1 MPRSINLCI
10 VEGKAAT
17 LLSLLISFG
26 KKILNYSLKFFR
38 LGLLVIY
45 HIMYYGAET
54 FEKLIME
61 NIDQEEVNKF
71 DEIAEKWWDLEGEF
85 KPLHQIN
92 PLRVGFINERTTL
105 KGAKVLDIGCGG
117 GILSESL
124 SNLGAEVIGLDASE
138 KTIGVARARSNKVG
152 SNITFLQMSL
162 EEYINSENEKEFD
175 VITCLEM
182 LEHVPDPSKVVQ
194 GCKSLL
200 KKDGKVFFSTINR
213 NPKSYLFA
221 ILGAEYILNL
231 LPKGTHEFD
240 KFIKPSELSRWIRNS
255 GLKQEEIIGLS
266 YNPLTNHYWLGKDI
280 QVNYMVFASNE

>member
-1 MPRSINLCI
+1 
-10 VEGKAAT
+10 
-17 LLSLLISFG
+17 
-26 KKILNYSLKFFR
+26 
-38 LGLLVIY
+38 
-45 HIMYYGAET
+45 MYYGAET

-92 PLRVGFINERTTL
+92 PLRVGFIKERTIL